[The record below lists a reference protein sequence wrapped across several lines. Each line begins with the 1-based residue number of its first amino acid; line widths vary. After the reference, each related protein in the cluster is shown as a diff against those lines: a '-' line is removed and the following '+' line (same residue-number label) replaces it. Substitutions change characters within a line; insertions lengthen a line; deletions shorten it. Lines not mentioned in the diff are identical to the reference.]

1 MINTTA
7 LKARLTGQNVTFKD
21 LADSLNVSEDQAER
35 MISGEE
41 SLTLGQAERISTLIK
56 IPDERFSVYFFNR
69 DQDYSVKE

>member
-41 SLTLGQAERISTLIK
+41 SLTLGQAERISTLLK
-56 IPDERFSVYFFNR
+56 IPDERFSFYFFNR